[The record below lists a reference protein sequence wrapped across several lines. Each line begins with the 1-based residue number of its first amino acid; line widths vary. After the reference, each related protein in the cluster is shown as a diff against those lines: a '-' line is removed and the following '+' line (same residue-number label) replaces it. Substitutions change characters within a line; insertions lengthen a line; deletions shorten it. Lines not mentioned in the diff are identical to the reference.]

1 MLSWMITS
9 SAAIAL
15 VLLIR
20 RIFKGKISAR
30 TQYGLWL
37 LVLIR
42 LLIPFNLID
51 TDVSILHLFPAR
63 QQAQETQDRSY
74 FRKNAEAEII
84 GTFTPDDVIEKPYTD
99 YFTPVT
105 APEPAQSPQRSPQG
119 GDRASGFSWQG
130 ALMAVWAAGVGVM
143 ALVLLGVNV
152 SFRRR
157 LCRARRLQRAG
168 GKGTVPVYVVEE
180 LTGPCLF
187 GLICPA
193 IYLPGDLT
201 EEQMPYVLAHE
212 ESHCRMKD
220 PVWSLFRSLC
230 LALHW
235 YNPLVWLAAHVSRQD
250 SELACDERTV
260 NRLGEECR
268 SVYGRVL
275 VEVTVQQSRKA
286 DFLCCATAMTADGKS
301 LKERVQMIAKRP
313 RTLAVTGVVLAILM
327 LGIFCVACTGVRG
340 GDDADRNL
348 GESRDS
354 GDMAPEDPFVSEQ
367 PGNSREGQ
375 SENDGESQ
383 SGDSTG
389 RLPGQELDNAVPDP
403 DPTDPASDHVRSENA
418 YYRVIRDTVIDDPYF
433 TMEVSQSLVG
443 QVAYGA
449 VLGENEEGE
458 RYLRHLAL
466 FHIDSLSGLLEGEP
480 QNSWHEL
487 ATEGCLAY
495 CFWTGYPDLEPDLEQ
510 IAFRS
515 GTWDIRGM
523 EFLLAWDYDQYA
535 GVGGTLLQ
543 ANQAGTGAYF
553 YMEPTSVEYDPESP
567 DAYTACLE
575 ELRTCWSSFSA
586 KQFPYEELEGYSMEE
601 EIPRWRQ
608 DFEEAERAFS
618 WFTTMGEIS
627 TRPYTNVRPYYKVID
642 GVDYGVVD
650 EPGITSMEELRAYL
664 NRYFDTDITEALLSG
679 SLPTLDRKGDFAPF
693 VEEDGQLLAMVGG
706 VGQYHYADAERQY
719 ASFFWELDEN
729 GNDVRPHK
737 DYVENGKSWR
747 ALVHLNCQCNWSM
760 WPGGT
765 LPQENVFFL
774 MLPREDGSWY
784 LSGRYELPI
793 SLTLAEAIQY
803 GTYTAVVDG
812 KTYTLTLNR
821 NKIFDLSDD
830 AHSTRIIGG
839 EKDWYYWEDDMLILR
854 FRDTARLWYFQ
865 QEENGWNITFRADL
879 STLLPGDPLP
889 DGAVFEKIK

>member
-42 LLIPFNLID
+42 LLIPFNFID

-119 GDRASGFSWQG
+119 GDRVSGFSWQG

-187 GLICPA
+187 GLIRPA

-340 GDDADRNL
+340 GDDADRNP
-348 GESRDS
+348 GGSRES
-354 GDMAPEDPFVSEQ
+354 GDMASEDPFVSEQ

-383 SGDSTG
+383 
-389 RLPGQELDNAVPDP
+389 PDP

-510 IAFRS
+510 IAHRS

-586 KQFPYEELEGYSMEE
+586 KQFPYEELEGYPTEA

-608 DFEEAERAFS
+608 DFEEAEQAFS
-618 WFTTMGEIS
+618 WFTTMAEVS
-627 TRPYTNVRPYYKVID
+627 MRPYTNVRPYYKVID
-642 GVDYGVVD
+642 DINYSIVD
-650 EPGITSMEELRAYL
+650 EPGITSMDELRAYL
-664 NRYFDTDITEALLSG
+664 NRYFDAGITEALLSG

-693 VEEDGQLLAMVGG
+693 VEEDGQLFAMQGG
-706 VGQYHYADAERQY
+706 VGQYGYMDAERQY
-719 ASFFWELDEN
+719 AVFFGELDEN
-729 GNDVRPHK
+729 GEIGPHQ
-737 DYVENGKSWR
+737 DYVENGKRWG
-747 ALVHLNCQCNWSM
+747 AIVHLKCRCNWSLM
-760 WPGGT
+760 PGEVP
-765 LPQENVFFL
+765 PQAEVFYV
-774 MLPREDGSWY
+774 MLQREDGSWY
-784 LSGRYELPI
+784 LTGRYELPI
-793 SLTLAEAIQY
+793 SLTLEEAAKY
-803 GTYTAVVDG
+803 GTYVAPIEGHYYV
-812 KTYTLTLNR
+812 LELCR
-821 NKIFDLSDD
+821 NKSFKFFDALSSGPKRENEND
-830 AHSTRIIGG
+830 
-839 EKDWYYWEDDMLILR
+839 YFYWEDDMLVLKFGDSDR
-854 FRDTARLWYFQ
+854 VWCFQ
-865 QEENGWNITFRADL
+865 KEFGWDVTFRADL
-879 STLLPGDPLP
+879 STVPESDSLP
-889 DGAVFEKIK
+889 DGTVFEKTSLAEG